1 MNTSP
6 VSFASLVVAHL
17 RAIAPKARTRTLDT
31 VDVDAALREH
41 AETVAAN
48 PGVAVRTRLVGG
60 FVPNGYGYKAEGDY
74 LQIET
79 DAQGRT
85 TYVATRRAWGAPS
98 ASYGRGDALRTW
110 LLTPGGALK
119 RAA

>member
-1 MNTSP
+1 MNT
-6 VSFASLVVAHL
+6 SFASLVVAYL
-17 RAIAPKARTRTLDT
+17 STVAPKARTRTLDE
-31 VDVDAALREH
+31 VEVEGALREH

-60 FVPNGYGYKAEGDY
+60 YVPNGYGYKAEGDY
-74 LQIET
+74 LQVET

-85 TYVATRRAWGAPS
+85 TYVVTRNAWGAPS
-98 ASYGRGDALRTW
+98 ASYGRGDACRTW
-110 LLTPGGALK
+110 LVTPGGALK

>member
-17 RAIAPKARTRTLDT
+17 RALAPKARTRTLDT

-60 FVPNGYGYKAEGDY
+60 FVPNSYGYRAESDRFE
-74 LQIET
+74 IET
-79 DAQGRT
+79 DARGRT
-85 TYVATRRAWGAPS
+85 TYVATRTGAES
-98 ASYGRGDALRTW
+98 RSFGRGDALRTW